1 MKLHEL
7 APAKGS
13 KKAAVRV
20 GRGNGSGCGK
30 TSGRGQKGQWARS
43 GGGVRPGFEG
53 GQMPITRRIPK
64 RGFKNIFAKVYTT
77 INVGDLSAF
86 DEGTVI
92 TAELLK
98 DTGFISKVNDGIKIL
113 GQGELNKKLTVKA
126 VKFTASAKEKM
137 RGCWRHC
144 RGDILMFRT
153 LGNAWK
159 VADIRKKILYTLLML
174 LIYRVGIVIPA
185 PGVNVAYIAEQ
196 VNNFTALGFLNML
209 SGGGLESM
217 SIFALGIS
225 PYLNASIIM
234 NLLTVAIPALER
246 MAKEEENGRKKISAI
261 TRFVSIGLA
270 IIQAVGILLGMGAN
284 AVQSTDAFNYITIVL
299 CLTAGTAFIMWLGEC
314 INKNGIG
321 NGISLIIFVGIVADL
336 PSQVIGL
343 FSNVFSGATSVWV
356 LVGYILFA
364 AITITAITFVDMG
377 ERRIS
382 VQYAKRVVG
391 RKMYGGQST
400 FIPMKV
406 NQSGVMP
413 LIFAMTFVQFPGMI
427 AQFWPNSGFY
437 QWYTEFL
444 GNGQLALC
452 HYLRP
457 AHHVLYILLFPD
469 CV

>member
-1 MKLHEL
+1 
-7 APAKGS
+7 
-13 KKAAVRV
+13 
-20 GRGNGSGCGK
+20 
-30 TSGRGQKGQWARS
+30 
-43 GGGVRPGFEG
+43 
-53 GQMPITRRIPK
+53 
-64 RGFKNIFAKVYTT
+64 
-77 INVGDLSAF
+77 
-86 DEGTVI
+86 
-92 TAELLK
+92 
-98 DTGFISKVNDGIKIL
+98 
-113 GQGELNKKLTVKA
+113 
-126 VKFTASAKEKM
+126 
-137 RGCWRHC
+137 
-144 RGDILMFRT
+144 MFRT

-209 SGGGLESM
+209 SGGGLERM

-356 LVGYILFA
+356 LVGYVLFA

-444 GNGQLALC
+444 GTGSWLYAIIYALLIMFFTYFYSQIAFNPVDVSKNMQQYGGFIPGIRPGKPTSDYLASILSRLTLFGAVFLALVAAVPTLFSTMLGSTSVFGATSLLIMVSVALETAKTLEAQMMMR
-452 HYLRP
+452 HYKGFLK
-457 AHHVLYILLFPD
+457 
-469 CV
+469 

>member
-1 MKLHEL
+1 
-7 APAKGS
+7 
-13 KKAAVRV
+13 
-20 GRGNGSGCGK
+20 
-30 TSGRGQKGQWARS
+30 
-43 GGGVRPGFEG
+43 
-53 GQMPITRRIPK
+53 
-64 RGFKNIFAKVYTT
+64 
-77 INVGDLSAF
+77 
-86 DEGTVI
+86 
-92 TAELLK
+92 
-98 DTGFISKVNDGIKIL
+98 
-113 GQGELNKKLTVKA
+113 
-126 VKFTASAKEKM
+126 
-137 RGCWRHC
+137 
-144 RGDILMFRT
+144 MFRT

-246 MAKEEENGRKKISAI
+246 MAKEEENGRKKISII

-356 LVGYILFA
+356 LVGYVLFA

-444 GNGQLALC
+444 GTGSWLYAIIYALLIMFFTYFYSQIAFNPVDVSKNMQQYGGFIPGIRPGKPTSDYLASILSRLTLFGAVFLALVAAVPTLFSTMLGSTSVFGATSLLIMVSVALETAKTLEAQMMMR
-452 HYLRP
+452 HYKGFLK
-457 AHHVLYILLFPD
+457 
-469 CV
+469 

>member
-1 MKLHEL
+1 
-7 APAKGS
+7 
-13 KKAAVRV
+13 
-20 GRGNGSGCGK
+20 
-30 TSGRGQKGQWARS
+30 
-43 GGGVRPGFEG
+43 
-53 GQMPITRRIPK
+53 
-64 RGFKNIFAKVYTT
+64 
-77 INVGDLSAF
+77 
-86 DEGTVI
+86 
-92 TAELLK
+92 
-98 DTGFISKVNDGIKIL
+98 
-113 GQGELNKKLTVKA
+113 
-126 VKFTASAKEKM
+126 
-137 RGCWRHC
+137 
-144 RGDILMFRT
+144 MFRT

-246 MAKEEENGRKKISAI
+246 MAKEEENGRKKISTI

-356 LVGYILFA
+356 LVGYALFA

-444 GNGQLALC
+444 GTGSWLYAIIYALLIMFFTYFYSQIAFNPVDVSKNMQQYGGFIPGIRPGKPTSDYLASILSRLTLFGAVFLALVAAVPTLFSTMLGSTSVFGATSLLIMVSVALETAKTLEAQMMMR
-452 HYLRP
+452 HYKGFLK
-457 AHHVLYILLFPD
+457 
-469 CV
+469 

>member
-1 MKLHEL
+1 
-7 APAKGS
+7 
-13 KKAAVRV
+13 
-20 GRGNGSGCGK
+20 
-30 TSGRGQKGQWARS
+30 
-43 GGGVRPGFEG
+43 
-53 GQMPITRRIPK
+53 
-64 RGFKNIFAKVYTT
+64 
-77 INVGDLSAF
+77 
-86 DEGTVI
+86 
-92 TAELLK
+92 
-98 DTGFISKVNDGIKIL
+98 
-113 GQGELNKKLTVKA
+113 
-126 VKFTASAKEKM
+126 
-137 RGCWRHC
+137 
-144 RGDILMFRT
+144 MFRT

-356 LVGYILFA
+356 LVGYVLFA

-444 GNGQLALC
+444 GTGSWLYAIICALLIMFFTYFYSQIAFNPVDVSKNMQQYGGFIPGIRPGKPTSDYLASILSRLTLFGAVFLALVAAVPTLFSTMLGSTSVFGATSLLIMVSVALETAKTLEAQMMMR
-452 HYLRP
+452 HYKGFLK
-457 AHHVLYILLFPD
+457 
-469 CV
+469 

>member
-1 MKLHEL
+1 
-7 APAKGS
+7 
-13 KKAAVRV
+13 
-20 GRGNGSGCGK
+20 
-30 TSGRGQKGQWARS
+30 
-43 GGGVRPGFEG
+43 
-53 GQMPITRRIPK
+53 
-64 RGFKNIFAKVYTT
+64 
-77 INVGDLSAF
+77 
-86 DEGTVI
+86 
-92 TAELLK
+92 
-98 DTGFISKVNDGIKIL
+98 
-113 GQGELNKKLTVKA
+113 
-126 VKFTASAKEKM
+126 
-137 RGCWRHC
+137 
-144 RGDILMFRT
+144 MFRT

-356 LVGYILFA
+356 LVGYVLFA

-400 FIPMKV
+400 FIPRKV

-444 GNGQLALC
+444 GTGSWLYAIIYALLIMFFTYFYSQIAFNPVDVSKNMQQYGGFIPGIRPGKPTSDYLASILSRLTLFGAVVLALVAAVPTLFSTMLGSTSVFGATSLLIMVSVALETARTLEAQMMMR
-452 HYLRP
+452 HYKGFLK
-457 AHHVLYILLFPD
+457 
-469 CV
+469 

>member
-1 MKLHEL
+1 
-7 APAKGS
+7 
-13 KKAAVRV
+13 
-20 GRGNGSGCGK
+20 
-30 TSGRGQKGQWARS
+30 
-43 GGGVRPGFEG
+43 
-53 GQMPITRRIPK
+53 
-64 RGFKNIFAKVYTT
+64 
-77 INVGDLSAF
+77 
-86 DEGTVI
+86 
-92 TAELLK
+92 
-98 DTGFISKVNDGIKIL
+98 
-113 GQGELNKKLTVKA
+113 
-126 VKFTASAKEKM
+126 
-137 RGCWRHC
+137 
-144 RGDILMFRT
+144 MFRT

-246 MAKEEENGRKKISAI
+246 MAKEEENGRKKISII

-444 GNGQLALC
+444 GTGSWLYAIIYALLIMFFTYFYSQIAFNPVDVSKNMQQYGGFIPGIRPGKPTSDYLASILSRLTLFGAVFLALVAAVPTLFSTMLGSTSVFGATSLLIMVSVALETAKTLEAQMMMR
-452 HYLRP
+452 HYKGFLK
-457 AHHVLYILLFPD
+457 
-469 CV
+469 

>member
-1 MKLHEL
+1 
-7 APAKGS
+7 
-13 KKAAVRV
+13 
-20 GRGNGSGCGK
+20 
-30 TSGRGQKGQWARS
+30 
-43 GGGVRPGFEG
+43 
-53 GQMPITRRIPK
+53 
-64 RGFKNIFAKVYTT
+64 
-77 INVGDLSAF
+77 
-86 DEGTVI
+86 
-92 TAELLK
+92 
-98 DTGFISKVNDGIKIL
+98 
-113 GQGELNKKLTVKA
+113 
-126 VKFTASAKEKM
+126 
-137 RGCWRHC
+137 
-144 RGDILMFRT
+144 MFRT

-299 CLTAGTAFIMWLGEC
+299 CLTAGTAFILWLGEC

-321 NGISLIIFVGIVADL
+321 NGISLIIFGGIGADL

-356 LVGYILFA
+356 LVGYVLFA

-444 GNGQLALC
+444 GTGSWLYAIIYALLIMFFTYFYSQIAFNPVDVSKNMQQYGGFIPGIRPGKPTSDYLASILSRLTLFGAVFLALVAAVPTLFSTMLGSTSVFGATSLLIMVSVALETAKTLEAQMMMR
-452 HYLRP
+452 HYKGFLK
-457 AHHVLYILLFPD
+457 
-469 CV
+469 